1 MRDAPAKG
9 DDPLMTATT
18 TTKRP
23 ATPAVAQSSIAEPER
38 SLYGIAVE
46 QFQHAADLLHLDE
59 GWRAILSHC
68 KRELTVNFPVKM
80 DDGSIRVFTGHRV
93 QHNGARGPFKGG
105 IRYHQSVNLDEVKAL
120 AMWMTWKCAVV
131 NIPYGGAKGG
141 IMVDPRQLSLA
152 ELERMTRRFAAEI
165 SIIIGPDRDIP
176 APDVN
181 TNAQVMAWI
190 LDTYS
195 MNAGHSV
202 PGIVTGK
209 PILLGGS
216 VGRNEATGRGVV
228 FAMQEAAN
236 AIGLRLEGAR
246 VVVQGFGNV
255 GGIAARLVPTTGAK
269 VVAVSDVYGGIH
281 NPNGLDMA
289 AVVEYHARNGR
300 LTDFPGAENVP
311 NSELLTLPCDVLIP
325 AALEKQLTEE
335 NAPRIQAKLV
345 VEGANGPTTPEAD
358 QILNDRGITVVP
370 DIYANAGGVAVS
382 YFEWVQALQ
391 AFRWT
396 EDEVNGRLQVT
407 MTRAFNELYETA
419 HKYKTNMRTGALVLA
434 AKRVVDAT
442 QALGIFP

>member
-9 DDPLMTATT
+9 DTPLMTATT
-18 TTKRP
+18 KPARATTP
-23 ATPAVAQSSIAEPER
+23 QSGIAEPER
-38 SLYGIAVE
+38 SLYGIAIA
-46 QFQHAADLLHLDE
+46 QFAHAADILHLDD

-80 DDGSIRVFTGHRV
+80 DNGSIRVFTGYRV
-93 QHNGARGPFKGG
+93 QHNMARGPFKGG
-105 IRYHQSVNLDEVKAL
+105 LRYHQNVTLDEVRAL

-141 IMVDPRQLSLA
+141 ITVDPKQLSLG

-165 SIIIGPDRDIP
+165 SIVIGPDRDIP

-181 TNAQVMAWI
+181 TNAQIMAWI

-195 MNAGHSV
+195 MNAGYSV

-216 VGRNEATGRGVV
+216 VGRNEATGRGVI

-236 AIGLRLEGAR
+236 AIRLPLEGAR

-255 GGIAARLVPTTGAK
+255 GGVAARIAPTTGAR

-281 NPNGLDMA
+281 NPAGLDMA
-289 AVVEYHARNGR
+289 AVAEYHARNGR

-335 NAPRIQAKLV
+335 NAPHIQAKLIV
-345 VEGANGPTTPEAD
+345 
-358 QILNDRGITVVP
+358 
-370 DIYANAGGVAVS
+370 
-382 YFEWVQALQ
+382 
-391 AFRWT
+391 
-396 EDEVNGRLQVT
+396 
-407 MTRAFNELYETA
+407 
-419 HKYKTNMRTGALVLA
+419 
-434 AKRVVDAT
+434 
-442 QALGIFP
+442 

>member
-1 MRDAPAKG
+1 
-9 DDPLMTATT
+9 MTATT
-18 TTKRP
+18 TTKRRVT
-23 ATPAVAQSSIAEPER
+23 ATVAQSGIAEPER

-46 QFQHAADLLHLDE
+46 QFGHAAELLHLED

-80 DDGSIRVFTGHRV
+80 DDGSVRVFTGYRI

-105 IRYHQSVNLDEVKAL
+105 IRYHQNVNLDEVKAL

-141 IMVDPRQLSLA
+141 ITVDPKQLSLS
-152 ELERMTRRFAAEI
+152 ELEHMTRRFAAEI
-165 SIIIGPDRDIP
+165 SIVIGPDRDIP

-181 TNAQVMAWI
+181 TNAQIMAWI

-216 VGRNEATGRGVV
+216 VGRNEATGRGVI

-236 AIGLRLEGAR
+236 AIRLRLEGAR

-255 GGIAARLVPTTGAK
+255 GGIAARFAPTTGAK
-269 VVAVSDVYGGIH
+269 VVAVSDVYGGIY

-289 AVVEYHARNGR
+289 AVAEYHAQNGR
-300 LTDFPGAENVP
+300 LTDFPGTDSVP

-358 QILNDRGITVVP
+358 AILNDRGITVVP
-370 DIYANAGGVAVS
+370 DIYANAGGVVVS

-396 EDEVNGRLQVT
+396 ENEVNGRLQVT

-419 HKYKTNMRTGALVLA
+419 HEFKTNMRTGALVLA
-434 AKRVVDAT
+434 ARRVVDAT